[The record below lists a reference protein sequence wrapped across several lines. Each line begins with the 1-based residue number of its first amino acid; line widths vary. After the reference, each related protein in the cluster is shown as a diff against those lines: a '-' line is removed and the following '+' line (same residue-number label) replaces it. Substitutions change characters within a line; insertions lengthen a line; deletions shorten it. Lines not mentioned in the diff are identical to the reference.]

1 MRVLTPLFIAAA
13 ALTASLTAEP
23 VFAAGVDHS
32 TPGLSGY
39 DPVAYFTDG
48 KAMRGSAVQMR

>member
-13 ALTASLTAEP
+13 ALTASLTAES
-23 VFAAGVDHS
+23 VFAADVDHS